1 MDINYIIC
9 IILWYIMYVCL
20 LVVWNGFNNVIMI
33 YCLNIVYYV
42 GFFFVLRYLDKEVY
56 GKEDK
61 IWGWW

>member
-1 MDINYIIC
+1 MN
-9 IILWYIMYVCL
+9 VCL

-42 GFFFVLRYLDKEVY
+42 GFFFVLIYLNKEVY
-56 GKEDK
+56 DKEDK